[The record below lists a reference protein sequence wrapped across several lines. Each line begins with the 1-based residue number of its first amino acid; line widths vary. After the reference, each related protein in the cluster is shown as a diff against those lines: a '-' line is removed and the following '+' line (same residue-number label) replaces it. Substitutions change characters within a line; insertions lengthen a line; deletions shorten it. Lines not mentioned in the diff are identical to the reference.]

1 LVDNRSGTLFF
12 MSKLGDGVLFILLV
26 VGEQFNVRLG
36 CTINVGILR
45 RDEQLAHKSK
55 IRECW

>member
-1 LVDNRSGTLFF
+1 

-36 CTINVGILR
+36 CTTNVGILK
-45 RDEQLAHKSK
+45 RDEQLGHKSK
-55 IRECW
+55 IREC